1 MNGIVS
7 IVSLFHTL
15 SFVGNLIDDV
25 PGNQI
30 LYNEDGDIK
39 SVIPFYNGRKNGLFR
54 RYYDTGTL
62 MSAVRYRN
70 NLRQGIE
77 KTGMRREN

>member
-25 PGNQI
+25 PHGNQI

-39 SVIPFYNGRKNGLFR
+39 SVIPFYG
-54 RYYDTGTL
+54 
-62 MSAVRYRN
+62 M
-70 NLRQGIE
+70 E
-77 KTGMRREN
+77 KKWTFS